1 MHYALAHDEEGIP
14 LEVPPSAIGWLV
26 RRHAGGRG
34 RPGSVYDGDGRPL
47 VVALDAT
54 AGELRGLGCKPG
66 TYRLDAVDGNR
77 RPLGVAGFTEVVGDG
92 EGVDPEGRPSGDP
105 AVMALARA
113 VEAMQR
119 VQAERERVQAEMFAK
134 IIDRLTPAPPHPALD
149 VRNAVTQVLDLQKTL
164 REAMASEEDG
174 ADDDGGE
181 QAWWSSPA
189 FGQMVSSVLPV
200 LMRWMTGASGKV
212 LAPRNRPA
220 AAVAA
225 GAGSLESTPS
235 ELGANG
241 GNGAAGAG
249 SGHGAA
255 SANGGGAVANGEG
268 CELTEKMEAV
278 LARLE
283 PEERAQVMAALP
295 RLPAPVRAQV
305 EAVIAAASVEEAVG
319 VLREY
324 LAVARRS
331 GGAS

>member
-77 RPLGVAGFTEVVGDG
+77 RPLGIAGFTEVVGDG
-92 EGVDPEGRPSGDP
+92 EGMDGEARAGGDP

-134 IIDRLTPAPPHPALD
+134 LIERMTPAAPQPALD
-149 VRNAVTQVLDLQKTL
+149 LRNAVTQVLDLQKAL
-164 REAMASEEDG
+164 REAMVSDEDG
-174 ADDDGGE
+174 GDDDGGE

-189 FGQMVSSVLPV
+189 FAQMIGTVLPV
-200 LMRWMTGASGKV
+200 LMKWMTGPSGREAPRI
-212 LAPRNRPA
+212 APRNRPA
-220 AAVAA
+220 PAEATTAEREATEEAAKAA
-225 GAGSLESTPS
+225 R
-235 ELGANG
+235 
-241 GNGAAGAG
+241 
-249 SGHGAA
+249 
-255 SANGGGAVANGEG
+255 
-268 CELTEKMEAV
+268 ELTAKMEAV
-278 LARLE
+278 VARLE
-283 PEERAQVMAALP
+283 PEERAQVLAALP
-295 RLPAPVRAQV
+295 LLPAPVRAQV
-305 EAVIAAASVEEAVG
+305 EAVIGATSVEEAVG